1 MNMNRI
7 INMVIRQVMNQLIRR
22 GMRAGFD
29 KAGQVADRRKA
40 ARGEPVKT
48 PQDMTPQERKQM
60 RAERQQAR
68 RAQQGLKTARR
79 MSRF

>member
-40 ARGEPVKT
+40 ARG
-48 PQDMTPQERKQM
+48 
-60 RAERQQAR
+60 
-68 RAQQGLKTARR
+68 
-79 MSRF
+79 SR